1 MPEDGGEY
9 KCIAE
14 NAAGKA
20 ECACKVLVEGKFFAG
35 YGKTFLRTSS
45 FPPSFSNSSLYEPH
59 TQKRTLLHSFWSIS
73 NSVSTINEHEQRDS
87 TEPRALA
94 ALWNN
99 LCCPAAHLQG
109 F

>member
-1 MPEDGGEY
+1 M
-9 KCIAE
+9 
-14 NAAGKA
+14 GKPSL
-20 ECACKVLVEGKFFAG
+20 EL
-35 YGKTFLRTSS
+35 
-45 FPPSFSNSSLYEPH
+45 PPSPLHFPGAAFMNHIHKKELCSLPF
-59 TQKRTLLHSFWSIS
+59 HSFWSIS